1 MVEWTPLPAGGRGLG
16 GGGGVRCLLSRRVLG
31 VGEVGFNC
39 QHSKTH
45 TFLAFFFSSCTASW
59 RASFSFSAWFSVLCA
74 SMSFL
79 W

>member
-1 MVEWTPLPAGGRGLG
+1 MS
-16 GGGGVRCLLSRRVLG
+16 LLR